1 MSEISDEELVA
12 RFRAAGGS
20 PGGNSHLD
28 LLFQRHYQRVS
39 WWCVRFTGDRE
50 AALDLA
56 QEVFALAYRH
66 IDSFQGQA
74 KFSTWLYTIA
84 RNRCINEAKS
94 RARRAEEPLEPV
106 EFELEDSQAG
116 SVLDDL
122 ARKQEIGRFR
132 GAVLKHLD
140 ETERN
145 VLTLHYVQELP
156 LSAINRLLALTNK
169 SGAKAYIVSARRKLE
184 QVLRRD
190 SPGAK

>member
-1 MSEISDEELVA
+1 M
-12 RFRAAGGS
+12 
-20 PGGNSHLD
+20 
-28 LLFQRHYQRVS
+28 
-39 WWCVRFTGDRE
+39 RFTGDRE